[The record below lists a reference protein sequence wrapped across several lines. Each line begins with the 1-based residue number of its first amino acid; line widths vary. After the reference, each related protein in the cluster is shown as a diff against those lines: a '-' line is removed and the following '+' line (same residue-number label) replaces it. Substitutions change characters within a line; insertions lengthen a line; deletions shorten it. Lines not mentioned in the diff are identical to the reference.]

1 MGFKDFS
8 GSYSF
13 ADLAVGKSLE
23 KSRSLKRMEEI
34 NKVVDWRTI
43 EALLMEYYDVGK
55 SKEGADAYPPLMLL
69 KCLLL
74 QKCLRPVERGSEWVS
89 HSL

>member
-1 MGFKDFS
+1 MGYKDFS
-8 GSYSF
+8 DSYSF

-23 KSRSLKRMEEI
+23 NSRSLRRMEQI

-74 QKCLRPVERGSEWVS
+74 QKCLRPGERSSEWVS